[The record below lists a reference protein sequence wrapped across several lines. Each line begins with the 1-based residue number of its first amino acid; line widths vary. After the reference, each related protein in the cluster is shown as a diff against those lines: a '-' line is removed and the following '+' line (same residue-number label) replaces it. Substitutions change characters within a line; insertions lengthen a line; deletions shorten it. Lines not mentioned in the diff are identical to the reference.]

1 MKNHY
6 DLLVIGAGSGGLA
19 AAQKAAEN
27 GASVAIVEMKTIGGT
42 CVNVGCVP
50 KKLTWYAGETESF
63 FTHAKEYGFQAKSPA
78 LSFKKLAAHRQ
89 HYLKLLNKKYHQRLQ
104 TDNITY
110 LQGDAKFTNSH
121 TVKVANKLYTAK
133 HIIIATGCSPNTPM
147 VEGGAYAI
155 DSDGFFALKS
165 LPKSMA
171 IIGGGYIA
179 MEFSSILNKLGVDV
193 HLVIRDDKPLKQ
205 FDSLISKALLELIKL
220 KKIKL
225 YKHQEVKK
233 ITRNAQKKLTLH
245 CNSKKITNI
254 DSVLFAIG
262 RHPCTNSLNLKA
274 AGVKLNKAKYIAT
287 DKWENT
293 NVAHIY
299 AIGDVTGK
307 KMQTPVAVAA
317 GRKLASRLFGG
328 EKRAFLDYDNI
339 PTTIFTHPPAASVG
353 LTEQQAVDKYGRKQL
368 AIYEAKF
375 ASLYYAFSKEKIFS
389 YIKLITIKKSQK
401 VIGCHFVDN
410 HADEII
416 QGFAVAIKM
425 GATKMDF
432 DNTVGIHPTSAEELL
447 TLKNSARQ
455 GAEKSV

>member
-1 MKNHY
+1 MKQHY

-19 AAQKAAEN
+19 AAQRAAEH
-27 GASVAIVEMKTIGGT
+27 GATVVIIEMKTIGGT

-50 KKLTWYAGETESF
+50 KKLTWYAGETTSF
-63 FTHAKEYGFQAKSPA
+63 FTHAKDYGFQAKSPV
-78 LSFKKLAAHRQ
+78 LSFKKLVEHRQ
-89 HYLKLLNKKYHQRLQ
+89 HYLKHLNKKYHQRLQ
-104 TDNITY
+104 KDKITY
-110 LQGDAKFTNSH
+110 LQGDASFIDPH
-121 TVKVANKLYTAK
+121 TVKVANQLYTAK
-133 HIIIATGCSPNTPM
+133 HIIIATGCSPNPPT
-147 VEGGAYAI
+147 VEGGEYAI

-205 FDSLISKALLELIKL
+205 FDSLISTALLDLIKL
-220 KKIKL
+220 KKINL
-225 YKHQEVKK
+225 HKHQDVKK
-233 ITRNAQKKLTLH
+233 ITRNANKKLTLH
-245 CNSKKITNI
+245 CSTKKITHM

-262 RHPCTNSLNLKA
+262 RHPCTQALNLKA
-274 AGVKLNKAKYIAT
+274 AGVKLNKDNYIPT

-293 NVAHIY
+293 NIPHIY

-307 KMQTPVAVAA
+307 KLQTPVAVAA
-317 GRKLASRLFGG
+317 GRKLSSRLFGG
-328 EKRAFLDYDNI
+328 EKRAFLDYENI

-353 LTEQQAVDKYGRKQL
+353 LTEEQAVTKYGNQNL
-368 AIYEAKF
+368 MVYEAKF
-375 ASLYYAFSKEKIFS
+375 ASLYYAFSKVKIFS

-425 GATKMDF
+425 GATKKDF

-447 TLKNSARQ
+447 TLKNSSRQ
-455 GAEKSV
+455 SKKPV